1 MSLFWRSEEERDKL
15 LKGTGIPEAV
25 KTDLKKLQDEYN
37 NIVLPFMKSHP
48 DLWDPEK
55 HTLELYKSLVAFVM
69 AYRWDICELLNF
81 YFITLFVIFPNICS
95 VFKSL

>member
-1 MSLFWRSEEERDKL
+1 SEEERDEL

-37 NIVLPFMKSHP
+37 NVVLPFMKSHS

-55 HTLELYKSLVAFVM
+55 HTLELYKSL
-69 AYRWDICELLNF
+69 
-81 YFITLFVIFPNICS
+81 
-95 VFKSL
+95 